1 MNNQNHIRHIRS
13 HKKAA
18 VAVAVA
24 VGRKQKAEGN
34 LIV

>member
-18 VAVAVA
+18 VAVAV
-24 VGRKQKAEGN
+24 GRKQKAEGN